1 MPWIAK
7 DGYTLDP
14 LERIARQK
22 LHHCKLFDF
31 VDEKDKLIDSIINSK
46 ANKLNSA
53 SDIVNVLK
61 EKNQKYIKTWKML
74 MLILK
79 RMEVVLE

>member
-1 MPWIAK
+1 MF
-7 DGYTLDP
+7 
-14 LERIARQK
+14 E
-22 LHHCKLFDF
+22 F

-61 EKNQKYIKTWKML
+61 EKEPEIYQD
-74 MLILK
+74 
-79 RMEVVLE
+79 MEKAYANSKKNGSGVGVTTKK